1 MSRRSVRRKP
11 HAGFTVLE
19 VLLSVMIVGLVLTI
33 VYSAFRAGSRACQ
46 FGSERAQIFHTAR
59 IAMQDIIG
67 SIENLE
73 YGTNKYYAFIGK
85 SSSAVA
91 SNGEAVEDDELEFA
105 TSTLPTWRDGRWQ
118 VGLARVRY
126 IINRGR
132 RSRIG
137 QEHDVTLEKWV
148 TDIEDEGFDDA
159 YVDELSDSIVG
170 IDFAYLDENDYDETW
185 DTDVKEHLPQVV
197 EITMYVKENDIIHPL
212 RTAALIPTMRVQSRS
227 VTRSTDATTGNDQAG
242 SDAATRTAPAPQ
254 PISGGPAPVQGGGGG
269 GRGGGRGGGDAN

>member
-1 MSRRSVRRKP
+1 MSRHTVRRKP
-11 HAGFTVLE
+11 RAGFTVIE

-85 SSSAVA
+85 SGSAIA
-91 SNGEAVEDDELEFA
+91 PNGESVEDDELEFA

-118 VGLARVRY
+118 AGLARVRY
-126 IINRGR
+126 VISRGR
-132 RSRIG
+132 TSRIG

-148 TDIEDEGFDDA
+148 TDIEDEQFDDA
-159 YVDELSDSIVG
+159 YVDELSDAIVG

-185 DTDVKEHLPQVV
+185 DTDVKDHLPQVV
-197 EITMYVKENDIIHPL
+197 EITMYVRENDVIHPL
-212 RTAALIPTMRVQSRS
+212 RTAALIPTMRVQSRT
-227 VTRSTDATTGNDQAG
+227 VTRSTEDTAGGDQPAADAT
-242 SDAATRTAPAPQ
+242 TRTAPAPQ
-254 PISGGPAPVQGGGGG
+254 PISGGAVPSQGGGGG
-269 GRGGGRGGGDAN
+269 GRGGGGDAE